1 MKNSKTTTVRQPVN
15 LAEELGKG
23 LPFDLPE
30 RETFLNLL
38 RTADCFNREAE
49 NLFSKHGISR
59 PQFNIIYTLCKAG
72 PDGMPIRKLA
82 QHMVTACPD
91 VTRLVDRLET
101 AGLVSRNRI
110 GDDRRVI
117 HVGVTAEGLSL
128 FKRLEDTVN
137 AMLRRW
143 FCKLKPSEL
152 DHLNTTLFELR
163 HPHGSEHR

>member
-1 MKNSKTTTVRQPVN
+1 MNEKKATLAWPPNN
-15 LAEELGKG
+15 LAEELGKHR
-23 LPFDLPE
+23 PFDLPE

-38 RTADCFNREAE
+38 RTADFLNREAE
-49 NLFSKHGISR
+49 HLFSKYKITR
-59 PQFNIIYTLCKAG
+59 PQFNILYTLCKAG

-91 VTRLVDRLET
+91 VTRLVDRLED

-152 DHLNTTLFELR
+152 AHLNTTLFELR
-163 HPHGSEHR
+163 HPHGSERR